1 MNEIDMLRTE
11 IESGERFKTVF
22 QGYDK
27 KQVNDTVTQ
36 LSIENASLKE
46 QLDQAK
52 AENSKLKK
60 QLRDLQREL
69 AEAGANDDA
78 PSSAA
83 AAAAAAAATAEAQ
96 QAARLEA
103 AKLEERYKKELDLL
117 KAQLRDAKAETA
129 NAKTEAANAN
139 AAAAA
144 AEAAAA
150 AAAAAAAT
158 ATPVTV
164 TPVAVSEKPE
174 ISVKARNDSSR
185 FVVEDLKNEIA
196 RLTEEKRK
204 RGLRITELEELIQQ
218 EKDTSARK
226 IAMLNSIN
234 DNMSTILKEKLDELN
249 DVAAEWKDAF
259 AATTG

>member
-83 AAAAAAAATAEAQ
+83 AAAATAAATAEAQ

-103 AKLEERYKKELDLL
+103 AKLEERYKKELDNL

-129 NAKTEAANAN
+129 NARTEAANAN

-150 AAAAAAAT
+150 AAA

-174 ISVKARNDSSR
+174 ISVKARNDMSSR
-185 FVVEDLKNEIA
+185 FVVEDLKNEVA

-226 IAMLNSIN
+226 IAMLTSLN

-249 DVAAEWKDAF
+249 DVATEWKDAF
-259 AATTG
+259 TATAG

>member
-103 AKLEERYKKELDLL
+103 AKLEERYKRELDNL

-150 AAAAAAAT
+150 AAAA

>member
-103 AKLEERYKKELDLL
+103 AKLEERYKRELDNL

-129 NAKTEAANAN
+129 NARTEAANAN

-150 AAAAAAAT
+150 AAAAA
-158 ATPVTV
+158 PVTV

>member
-103 AKLEERYKKELDLL
+103 AKLEERYKRELDLL

-150 AAAAAAAT
+150 AAAA

-259 AATTG
+259 ATTTG

>member
-83 AAAAAAAATAEAQ
+83 AAAAAAATAEAQ

-103 AKLEERYKKELDLL
+103 AKLEERYKRELDLL

-150 AAAAAAAT
+150 AAAA

-259 AATTG
+259 ATTTG

>member
-103 AKLEERYKKELDLL
+103 AKLEERYKRELDLL

-150 AAAAAAAT
+150 AAAAAA

-259 AATTG
+259 ATTTG

>member
-103 AKLEERYKKELDLL
+103 AKLEERYKRELDNL

-129 NAKTEAANAN
+129 NARTEAANAN

-150 AAAAAAAT
+150 AAAAA
-158 ATPVTV
+158 PVTV

-259 AATTG
+259 ATTTG